1 MQITLKKMLDSK
13 ENSYIVYLSRR
24 MFLFTHSHMDVLK
37 FLQAIQQEVR
47 WYGTQLAALIT
58 SGSSI

>member
-1 MQITLKKMLDSK
+1 MQITVLDSK
-13 ENSYIVYLSRR
+13 ENSYTVYLSGR

-47 WYGTQLAALIT
+47 WYGMQLAALIT
-58 SGSSI
+58 YGSSI